1 MSKLN
6 LKFLTKKDED
16 YYFKINEPEEFLKSQ
31 EYTEGSESYYPF
43 FKSKDSDDYLLKVK
57 SKYVKKE
64 FNRDTAFD
72 AFVLL
77 KSFKM
82 QSRDKKLKYGYYVG
96 EFHVIA

>member
-31 EYTEGSESYYPF
+31 EYVEGSDSYYPF

-57 SKYVKKE
+57 AKYVKKE
-64 FNRDTAFD
+64 FNNDTAFD

-77 KSFKM
+77 KAFKM